1 MPAPTKLHDVQSLAG
16 RVAALSRFISKLG
29 EKALPFYQ
37 LMKKADKFEWT
48 EEAQDAFDRL
58 KKTLTTPPV
67 LVAPQENESLYLYVA
82 ATNRV
87 VSTVLVVER
96 EEEGRAH
103 PVQRPVYYLSGA
115 NLVVVDSREVVV
127 LRPHRT
133 SATDQQPSPMKR
145 CID

>member
-1 MPAPTKLHDVQSLAG
+1 MLFRS
-16 RVAALSRFISKLG
+16 SKLG

-48 EEAQDAFDRL
+48 EEAQDAFNKL

-67 LVAPQENESLYLYVA
+67 LVAPQENEPLYLYVA

-96 EEEGRAH
+96 EEEER
-103 PVQRPVYYLSGA
+103 VTRFS
-115 NLVVVDSREVVV
+115 D
-127 LRPHRT
+127 
-133 SATDQQPSPMKR
+133 R
-145 CID
+145 CITSVRC